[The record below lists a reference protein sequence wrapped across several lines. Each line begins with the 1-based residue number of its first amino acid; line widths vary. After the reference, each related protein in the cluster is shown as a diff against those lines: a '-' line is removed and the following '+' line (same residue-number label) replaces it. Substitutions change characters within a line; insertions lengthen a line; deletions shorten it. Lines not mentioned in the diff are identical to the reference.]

1 MSSTSYS
8 PLISKIYKSRN
19 IILNILKSRGFN
31 VDDWSDFSV
40 TEVQA
45 MFNSKELDMLLENP
59 TTKKKVYVK
68 YHLSGTKG
76 GTSMS
81 RLGTSHIYDY
91 VDDLFDIEEV
101 LTSNDDLIII
111 SKDKTNQT
119 IKDLIEQLFIKDK
132 KFVNIYNFHDYL
144 FNVLEHEMQPK
155 FRILS
160 EEEKQKIMQQ
170 YNITKDKE
178 FPDISRFDP
187 VSQAIGVR
195 PGEVMEITRSSP
207 TAVKSVY
214 FRICY

>member
-160 EEEKQKIMQQ
+160 EEEKQKIMKQ

>member
-1 MSSTSYS
+1 MSTSYS
-8 PLISKIYKSRN
+8 PLISKVYKSRV
-19 IILNILKSRGFN
+19 ILLEILKERGFD
-31 VDDWSDFSV
+31 VDDYIGFSV
-40 TEVQA
+40 TEIQT
-45 MFNSKELDMLLENP
+45 MHKNNQLDMLLENP

-91 VDDLFDIEEV
+91 VDDLFDIEDV

-160 EEEKQKIMQQ
+160 EEEKQKIMKQ

-187 VSQAIGVR
+187 VSQAMGVR

-207 TAVKSVY
+207 TAVKSLY

>member
-19 IILNILKSRGFN
+19 ILLEILKDRGYS
-31 VDDWSDFSV
+31 VDDYTDFSV

-45 MFNSKELDMLLENP
+45 MYNNKELDMLLEHSTQKNSNDEN
-59 TTKKKVYVK
+59 KKLYVK
-68 YHLSGTKG
+68 YHLT
-76 GTSMS
+76 T
-81 RLGTSHIYDY
+81 RLGSSHIYDY

-101 LTSNDDLIII
+101 LTSEDDLIII

-119 IKDLIEQLFIKDK
+119 ICDLVEQLFIKDK

-144 FNVLEHEMQPK
+144 FNVLDHEMQPT

-160 EEEKQKIMQQ
+160 KDEKQEIMKR
-170 YNITKDKE
+170 YNIVKDKE

-195 PGEVMEITRSSP
+195 PGQLIEITRSSP
-207 TAVKSVY
+207 TAVKSLY
-214 FRICY
+214 YRICY

>member
-1 MSSTSYS
+1 M
-8 PLISKIYKSRN
+8 
-19 IILNILKSRGFN
+19 NILKSRGFN

-160 EEEKQKIMQQ
+160 EEEKQKIMKQ

>member
-19 IILNILKSRGFN
+19 IILKILKSRGFN

-91 VDDLFDIEEV
+91 VDDLFDIEDV

-160 EEEKQKIMQQ
+160 EEEKQKIMKQ

>member
-19 IILNILKSRGFN
+19 ILLEILKDRGYS
-31 VDDWSDFSV
+31 VDDYTDFSV

-45 MFNSKELDMLLENP
+45 MYNNKELDMLLEHS
-59 TTKKKVYVK
+59 TEKKSNGENKKLYVK
-68 YHLSGTKG
+68 YHLST
-76 GTSMS
+76 
-81 RLGTSHIYDY
+81 RLGSSHIYDY

-101 LTSNDDLIII
+101 LTSEDDLIII

-119 IKDLIEQLFIKDK
+119 IRDLVEQLFIKDK

-144 FNVLEHEMQPK
+144 FNVLDHEMQPT

-160 EEEKQKIMQQ
+160 KDEKQEIMNR
-170 YNITKDKE
+170 YNIVEDKE

-187 VSQAIGVR
+187 VSQAIGAR
-195 PGEVMEITRSSP
+195 PGQLIEITRSSP
-207 TAVKSVY
+207 TAVKSLY
-214 FRICY
+214 YRICY

>member
-19 IILNILKSRGFN
+19 IILKILKSRGFN

-40 TEVQA
+40 TEIQA

-160 EEEKQKIMQQ
+160 EEEKQKIMKQ

-187 VSQAIGVR
+187 VSQAMGVR

-207 TAVKSVY
+207 TAVKSLY

>member
-31 VDDWSDFSV
+31 VDEWSDFSV

-91 VDDLFDIEEV
+91 VDDLFDIEDV

-160 EEEKQKIMQQ
+160 EEEKQKIMKQ

>member
-160 EEEKQKIMQQ
+160 EEEKQKIMKQ

-187 VSQAIGVR
+187 VSQAMGVR

>member
-31 VDDWSDFSV
+31 VDEWSDFSV

-160 EEEKQKIMQQ
+160 EEEKQKIMKQ

>member
-19 IILNILKSRGFN
+19 ILLEILKERGYS
-31 VDDWSDFSV
+31 VDDYTDFSV

-45 MFNSKELDMLLENP
+45 MYNNKELDMLLEHS
-59 TTKKKVYVK
+59 TEKKSNGENKKLYIK
-68 YHLSGTKG
+68 YHLT
-76 GTSMS
+76 T
-81 RLGTSHIYDY
+81 RLGSSHIYDY

-101 LTSNDDLIII
+101 LTSEDDLIII

-119 IKDLIEQLFIKDK
+119 IRDLVEQLFIKDK

-144 FNVLEHEMQPK
+144 FNVLDHEMQPT

-160 EEEKQKIMQQ
+160 NDEKQEIMKR
-170 YNITKDKE
+170 YNIVKDKE

-195 PGEVMEITRSSP
+195 PGQLIELIRSSP
-207 TAVKSVY
+207 TAVKSLY
-214 FRICY
+214 YRIFY

>member
-19 IILNILKSRGFN
+19 ILLEILKDRGYS
-31 VDDWSDFSV
+31 VDDYTDFSV

-45 MFNSKELDMLLENP
+45 MYNNKELDMLLEHS
-59 TTKKKVYVK
+59 TEKKSNGENKKLYVK
-68 YHLSGTKG
+68 YHLT
-76 GTSMS
+76 T
-81 RLGTSHIYDY
+81 RLGSSHIYDY

-101 LTSNDDLIII
+101 LTSEDDLIII

-119 IKDLIEQLFIKDK
+119 IRDLVEQLFIKDK

-144 FNVLEHEMQPK
+144 FNVLDHEMQPT
-155 FRILS
+155 FRILNND
-160 EEEKQKIMQQ
+160 EKQEIMKR
-170 YNITKDKE
+170 YNIVKDKE

-195 PGEVMEITRSSP
+195 PGQLIEITRSSP
-207 TAVKSVY
+207 TAVKSLY
-214 FRICY
+214 YRICY

>member
-45 MFNSKELDMLLENP
+45 MFNNKELDMLLENP

-91 VDDLFDIEEV
+91 VDDLFDIEDV

-160 EEEKQKIMQQ
+160 EEEKQKIMKQ
-170 YNITKDKE
+170 YNIIKDKE

>member
-45 MFNSKELDMLLENP
+45 MFNNKELDMLLENP

-91 VDDLFDIEEV
+91 VDDLFDIEDV

-160 EEEKQKIMQQ
+160 EEEKQKIMKQ

>member
-19 IILNILKSRGFN
+19 IILKILKSRGFN

-91 VDDLFDIEEV
+91 VDDLFDIEDV

-160 EEEKQKIMQQ
+160 EEEKQKIMKQ

-187 VSQAIGVR
+187 VSQAMGVR

>member
-91 VDDLFDIEEV
+91 VDDLFDIEDV

-160 EEEKQKIMQQ
+160 EEEKQKIMKQ

>member
-19 IILNILKSRGFN
+19 ILLEILKNRGYN
-31 VDDWSDFSV
+31 VDDYTDFSV

-45 MFNSKELDMLLENP
+45 MYNNKELDMLLEHSTQKNSNDEN
-59 TTKKKVYVK
+59 KKLYVK
-68 YHLSGTKG
+68 YHLT
-76 GTSMS
+76 T
-81 RLGTSHIYDY
+81 RLGSSHIYDY

-101 LTSNDDLIII
+101 LTSEDDLIII

-119 IKDLIEQLFIKDK
+119 ICDLVEQLFIKDK

-144 FNVLEHEMQPK
+144 FNVLDHEMQPI

-160 EEEKQKIMQQ
+160 KDEKQEIMKR
-170 YNITKDKE
+170 YNIVKDKE
-178 FPDISRFDP
+178 FPDVSRFDP

-195 PGEVMEITRSSP
+195 PGQLIEITRSSP
-207 TAVKSVY
+207 TAVKSLY
-214 FRICY
+214 YRICY